1 MHIMSLRK
9 TNSRKRGGIPPRF
22 MEKIQVRTSIARF
35 LASVSVITSVLLLA
49 TGDYLPP
56 FQSRSLFVEYLF
68 ESISA
73 FGILEKVGATE
84 VVIPGRE
91 MAAKF
96 ARSLISPNAW
106 RIFP

>member
-1 MHIMSLRK
+1 
-9 TNSRKRGGIPPRF
+9 

-35 LASVSVITSVLLLA
+35 LSSVITSVLLLA

-56 FQSRSLFVEYLF
+56 FQSRSLFFEYLF

-106 RIFP
+106 SIFP